1 MDVQCVC
8 IDNPYKENVMFMATV
23 GLLNT
28 ISLYQPV
35 ELAQCSSEP
44 PLQGAIT
51 LNFGQQ
57 ISLVVIIVK
66 KK

>member
-1 MDVQCVC
+1 MLKQDSKRKLFLQRMDVQCVC

-44 PLQGAIT
+44 PL
-51 LNFGQQ
+51 
-57 ISLVVIIVK
+57 
-66 KK
+66 